1 MPASKEGW
9 RRFHIAELLST
20 HIQWANIM
28 SEETNR
34 MRLLWAG
41 FMAIL
46 AAGVGF
52 GIRGGI
58 FDNWGTEFGFSGAQ
72 LGAIGGAG
80 FTGFCFGIIIGGFLT
95 DKLGYGKL
103 VLAAFALHVLSAV
116 VTFMPNESMTAGTVY
131 NYLLWGMF
139 IFAAANGVLEAVS
152 NPLVATLF
160 PEKRTHYLNILHASW
175 PAGLVLGG
183 LCGWFL
189 DDKLEWHWKYQL
201 ALYLIPTIIYGWMFF
216 GQKYPKS
223 EATEKGL
230 GLGEMFRDVGVL
242 GALVVAYLLVL
253 FFNTNLGIDKASSW
267 VLGAGLV
274 VVAGIMTRQQTE
286 IPLQSW
292 LLLLM
297 CTLLA
302 IFAQMGLDLP
312 HFGTLVLAGG
322 LLLALGVTMKWAVGA
337 FLLFVLFITHALVGA
352 VELGTDGW
360 IQNITGNILTSEQGK
375 ILFVFTS
382 MMMFGLRFCASW
394 IEEKLGLSPVGILLV
409 SAIAACI
416 GLNLASGIETFA
428 GAFIALAVY
437 GIGKTFFWP
446 TMLAVASDRYPR
458 TGAIAISIMGGIGM
472 LSAGLIGSPGLGYA
486 KDRFSGEALKAE
498 SEEVY
503 AEYKNES
510 GSSFLFFNEATGLD
524 AKKLGAIQG
533 TLNSA
538 RSILPKGGYEE
549 ELKKL
554 EDERDEQK
562 GIADSLTKESE
573 SLTQKSVKLT
583 EDISAANE
591 WDDNY
596 KDLRAEMVQLKE
608 SASKNKSDAEKAVS
622 KLGAAEKAIKDL
634 EAVKAKLVEA
644 EVFKEEGNPNSNAA
658 LAALT
663 PSERMAHRASIE
675 GDRKTLKADSYIPAT
690 MAVIYLLILLY
701 FKSIGGYKPVTIGER
716 EDE

>member
-1 MPASKEGW
+1 
-9 RRFHIAELLST
+9 
-20 HIQWANIM
+20 
-28 SEETNR
+28 

-80 FTGFCFGIIIGGFLT
+80 FTGFCFGIIIGGFVA

-116 VTFMPNESMTAGTVY
+116 VTFMPSAEMGAAAVY
-131 NYLLWGMF
+131 NFLFWGMF
-139 IFAAANGVLEAVS
+139 IFACANGVLEAVA

-183 LCGWFL
+183 LCGWYL
-189 DDKLEWHWKYQL
+189 DDLLEWHWKYQL
-201 ALYLIPTIIYGWMFF
+201 ALYLIPTVIYGLMFL

-223 EATEKGL
+223 EASEKGL
-230 GLGEMFRDVGVL
+230 GIGEMFRDVGVL

-253 FFNTNLGIDKASSW
+253 FFNGNLGFDKASSW

-292 LLLLM
+292 LLMIYCALV
-297 CTLLA
+297 A
-302 IFAQMGLDLP
+302 IFLADGLDLP
-312 HFGTLVLAGG
+312 LLGTLVLAGG
-322 LLLALGVTMKWAVGA
+322 LLLAMGVTMKWAVGA

-360 IQNITGNILTSEQGK
+360 IQNITGNILSSSEGK
-375 ILFVFTS
+375 WLFVITS
-382 MMMFGLRFCASW
+382 MVMFSLRFCAGW
-394 IEEKLGLSPVGILLV
+394 IEDKLGLSPVGILLV

-416 GLNLASGIETFA
+416 GLNMASGIQTFA
-428 GAFIALAVY
+428 GAMVALLVY
-437 GIGKTFFWP
+437 GVGKTFFWP

-503 AEYKNES
+503 AEYKNENTS
-510 GSSFLFFNEATGLD
+510 KFLFFKESNGLD
-524 AKKLGAIQG
+524 AQKLGAIQG
-533 TLNSA
+533 TLKTA
-538 RSILPKGGYEE
+538 RAILPKGGYEKE
-549 ELKKL
+549 SNKLKDKLSKRKAELEAL
-554 EDERDEQK
+554 EKEGESLNKIVEQ
-562 GIADSLTKESE
+562 LTKKMGE
-573 SLTQKSVKLT
+573 TK
-583 EDISAANE
+583 E
-591 WDDNY
+591 WDTGY
-596 KDLRAEMVQLKE
+596 EDLREQFLSNKE
-608 SASKNKSDAEKAVS
+608 AIATNVKDSEKA
-622 KLGAAEKAIKDL
+622 AENKKSAEEAISNLDKIKEL
-634 EAVKAKLVEA
+634 LIKA
-644 EVFKEEGNPNSNAA
+644 EVFKEGGNTNKKAA

-663 PSERMAHRASIE
+663 SEERTANLASID
-675 GDRKTLKADSYIPAT
+675 GDRKTLRADSVIPGI
-690 MAVIYLLILLY
+690 MAVIYLLMLLY
-701 FKSIGGYKPVTIGER
+701 FKSIGGYKPITIEGEEVSGDGNDSDKN
-716 EDE
+716 EDSGEDDDSDGDQKEV